1 MNNINDQFIRKC
13 SLLIRTDADQ
23 FIDLSQFR
31 IKFQTIN
38 TDYESP
44 NSLTVRV
51 YNLSDQTVNKIK
63 TAISKSSLEWQQIV
77 TASQQPDAAQNVN
90 PNTYYDIVLN
100 AGYENG
106 NFGVIFQGNVK
117 QFKVGREN
125 NKDNY
130 LDFYVADGD
139 FGFINGVI
147 NETLAAGSTIKDQ
160 AKKLADSMP
169 GIDIDGFSA
178 KPAIDQQH
186 TPLLRGKTLAGMS
199 RAYLRNLASKINV
212 SWSIENGKILMIPI
226 KSYRLGEA
234 VIINVNTGLI
244 GLPEQTDNGISLTI
258 LLNSALRI
266 GGLVKLNNKE
276 IPELTQSN
284 PNQPLKFDSL
294 DQVQANSLL
303 SSDGI
308 YRVYSVEHIGDTRGQ
323 DWYSKIVCLSVD
335 PSAITEESVKP

>member
-1 MNNINDQFIRKC
+1 MSSSNDRFIRKC
-13 SLLIRTDADQ
+13 SLLIRTDGDQ

-31 IKFQTIN
+31 IKFQTSN

-44 NSLTVRV
+44 NTLTIRV
-51 YNLSDQTVNKIK
+51 YNLSENTVNKIK
-63 TAISKSSLEWQQIV
+63 TSISKSSLEWQKIV

-90 PNTYYDIVLN
+90 PNTYYDVVLN

-106 NFGVIFQGNVK
+106 NFGVIFQGNIK

-130 LDFYVADGD
+130 LDLYAADGD

-147 NETLAAGSTIKDQ
+147 NETLAAGSTIRDQ
-160 AKKLADSMP
+160 AQKLANSMP

-178 KPAIDQQH
+178 RPAIDEQH

-199 RAYLRNLASKINV
+199 RSYMRNLASKINV

-234 VIINVNTGLI
+234 VVINVNTGLI
-244 GLPEQTDNGISLTI
+244 GLPEQTDNGISLTS
-258 LLNSALRI
+258 LLNSSLRI

-303 SSDGI
+303 SKDGI
-308 YRVYSVEHIGDTRGQ
+308 YRVYSVENSGDTRGQ
-323 DWYSKIVCLSVD
+323 EWYSKIVCLSVD
-335 PSAITEESVKP
+335 PSAVIDESVKP